1 MNCGVELD
9 ALNTAQAIVA
19 ELPQGSFAQLSLGE
33 GVDSENLTAGY
44 DDGVLHMTIPAS
56 PKTQSRRLRSP
67 ARPGDSRVVPG
78 TTVEQGETPA
88 DSLSASAG

>member
-44 DDGVLHMTIPAS
+44 DDGVLYMTIPAS

-67 ARPGDSRVVPG
+67 VRPGDSRVVPG
-78 TTVEQGETPA
+78 TIVEQGETPA